1 MYTIPRDTKTEEKRD
16 TISDAEDLERDEEK
30 KKAKTSGLFIKFFNT
45 FCNDGGLN
53 AVIDILSP
61 DKLIKKSGLQNF
73 GKCGMPLD
81 TIGSV
86 LSAFNTI
93 KPIAKKEFIE
103 DLVVAGEK
111 AFFQKLDSLSEK
123 EIKDVNKD
131 LLLYSLNS
139 MKGFLKLKYTEEQT
153 EKIINSYEKNLFIKF
168 IESPYLEK
176 RLNGLTE
183 IKRMIDTVDPTILQI
198 ACSRNTKLKYI
209 TSDDLVNWVIQS
221 NILEKIINENAHA
234 ELIKRTS
241 PILIF
246 LAKRDKI
253 TNEII
258 DLLWKCQHE
267 KHEDIIR
274 VVYDIICNIL
284 RYLPIDVLKFI
295 YFLIENQLYFPQDKS
310 NSFRIIR

>member
-1 MYTIPRDTKTEEKRD
+1 
-16 TISDAEDLERDEEK
+16 
-30 KKAKTSGLFIKFFNT
+30 
-45 FCNDGGLN
+45 
-53 AVIDILSP
+53 
-61 DKLIKKSGLQNF
+61 
-73 GKCGMPLD
+73 MPLD

-111 AFFQKLDSLSEK
+111 AFFQKLDSLGEK